1 MLLVGAALC
10 APGCVYVYQPLVGL
24 QQPVV
29 VNPDAQNLVG
39 VALTVRCF
47 PGDLLSVQEA
57 GSLCSKVGALF
68 EQQGA
73 VVGLTLGAQAPAEPL
88 PADVPT
94 QLTVELRAREL
105 SASSDPL
112 RWTACYFSYSLIPAV
127 TEASFAQEVI
137 VRDADGFLLAEASLQ
152 GRIVRYVGLGAWV
165 GNTTMNYLV
174 REEEDRVLPETASE
188 HLSDDLYR
196 QLSQLVYNAK
206 VQSELLRPV
215 KAAR

>member
-1 MLLVGAALC
+1 VLLVGVALG

-29 VNPDAQNLVG
+29 VSPDAQNLVG

-47 PGDLLSVQEA
+47 PGELLSVQEA

-73 VVGLTLGAQAPAEPL
+73 QVSLTLGAQAPAEPL
-88 PADVPT
+88 PADAPT

-127 TEASFAQEVI
+127 TEASFAQDVD
-137 VRDADGFLLAEASLQ
+137 RARRRRLLARGGVPAGPHRALRRPRRL
-152 GRIVRYVGLGAWV
+152 GR
-165 GNTTMNYLV
+165 
-174 REEEDRVLPETASE
+174 EHHDELPRA
-188 HLSDDLYR
+188 
-196 QLSQLVYNAK
+196 
-206 VQSELLRPV
+206 
-215 KAAR
+215 

>member
-1 MLLVGAALC
+1 MLVGVALG
-10 APGCVYVYQPLVGL
+10 AQGCVYVYQPLVGL

-47 PGDLLSVQEA
+47 PGELLSVQDA
-57 GSLCSKVGALF
+57 GSLCGKVGALF

-73 VVGLTLGAQAPAEPL
+73 QVSLTLGAQAPAEPPPEEL
-88 PADVPT
+88 PT
-94 QLTVELRAREL
+94 RLTVELRAREL

-112 RWTACYFSYSLIPAV
+112 RWAACYASYSLIPAI
-127 TEASFAQEVI
+127 TEQSFAQDVV

-152 GRIVRYVGLGAWV
+152 GRIVRYVGLGAWA
-165 GNTTMNYLV
+165 GNTAMNYLV

-188 HLSDDLYR
+188 ELSEDLYR

-206 VQSELLRPV
+206 VQSELLRP
-215 KAAR
+215 AQAGR